1 MEKIRAWQEV
11 KASTNIHPQ
20 SHDIQD
26 HQKNYILDTLYTQ

>member
-1 MEKIRAWQEV
+1 MEKIRALQEV

-26 HQKNYILDTLYTQ
+26 HQKNYILDTLYAQ